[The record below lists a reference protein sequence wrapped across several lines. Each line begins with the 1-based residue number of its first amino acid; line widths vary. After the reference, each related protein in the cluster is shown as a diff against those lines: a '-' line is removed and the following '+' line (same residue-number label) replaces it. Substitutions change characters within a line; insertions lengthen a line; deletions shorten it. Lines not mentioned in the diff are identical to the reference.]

1 MALLVLASGG
11 ARADRDVPAGFR
23 GEGDPKIETVFGD
36 VRQYRGSVDRFFAV
50 HADMGRARVDFHRS
64 VQAALLA
71 LGAERG
77 RCPVDSLAAPYARA
91 ARAGQT
97 FHRLG
102 KDLEA
107 LDASIRE
114 LDRLGETAGLTPD
127 YRWKVARALKLY
139 PATLKDF
146 REMKASFQT
155 ELQAEVKF
163 RGCDPAALVARGD
176 EMERAAPAVS
186 APRAVAAA
194 PPAPPAPRPAAPPA
208 PAAPVAAA
216 ASTTATFFVDNTSC
230 GESLRVYI
238 DAILLGEVAHAGK
251 GAFQTL
257 AGRHELCLI
266 PADRADACGAP
277 GTVRQTYIHDGWS
290 IALRCD

>member
-1 MALLVLASGG
+1 MRAFAALLLLTSFA

-36 VRQYRGSVDRFFAV
+36 VREYRRYVDRFIAV
-50 HADMGRARVDFHRS
+50 HADMQRARVDFQRG
-64 VQAALLA
+64 VQAVLLT

-77 RCPVDSLAAPYARA
+77 RKCPADAVAAAYARA
-91 ARAGQT
+91 TRAGQT

-107 LDASIRE
+107 LAGSIRE

-139 PATLKDF
+139 PETLKDF
-146 REMKASFQT
+146 REMKASFQN

-163 RGCDPAALVARGD
+163 RGCEPAALVARGD
-176 EMERAAPAVS
+176 DMQRGAPAT
-186 APRAVAAA
+186 PRPAEARPAVASASGGAA
-194 PPAPPAPRPAAPPA
+194 GAPRPAA
-208 PAAPVAAA
+208 
-216 ASTTATFFVDNTSC
+216 ASTATFFVDNTSC
-230 GESLRVYI
+230 GGSLRVYV
-238 DAILLGEVAHAGK
+238 DESLLGEVAQSGK

-257 AGRHELCLI
+257 SGRHELCLI
-266 PADRADACGAP
+266 PADRPEACGAP